1 MALEIS
7 LSLLSFA
14 LAAYFFIASLG
25 IKVSSVLAE
34 NSVFF
39 PLAMAVFLTFLG
51 LVQLRITL
59 RSAKEIQNIPL
70 GTKKIWMTVGLMT
83 AYLILLP
90 FAGYLISSI
99 LFSLAFCVLFS
110 IHKEKAY
117 FGIVSFA
124 IPLAV
129 FLVFRFALKVA
140 LP

>member
-1 MALEIS
+1 MVLEIS

-14 LAAYFFIASLG
+14 LAAYFFIASFG
-25 IKVSSVLAE
+25 IKVSNVLAE

-39 PLAMAVFLTFLG
+39 PLAMAGFLTLLG
-51 LVQLRITL
+51 GIHLGITL
-59 RSAKEIQNIPL
+59 RSAKEIQTVPL
-70 GTKKIWMTVGLMT
+70 GTKKIWITVGLMA

-90 FAGYLISSI
+90 FVGYLISSI
-99 LFSLAFCVLFS
+99 LFCLVFCVLFS
-110 IHKEKAY
+110 IHKEKVY

-129 FLVFRFALKVA
+129 FVVFRFALKVA